1 MKKVKLAI
9 IGATGTALKR
19 TLPALKESVVCEVA
33 AIQGRDINKLKN
45 IQNEYGIQEIYTDE
59 KEMLKKANFD
69 CVFIATPPFLHKAN
83 IAAAVSASKPVI
95 CEKPLAQNYK
105 ESKKI
110 AAILENY
117 TDKKFMV
124 AHHLRHQKAIEDI
137 KEIILSGVLGKIL
150 NASMQWGFEMNLN
163 ASNTVW
169 KNDPAKGGEGAF
181 NDNGVHIL
189 DLALYLFGLPRYVMG
204 KIDKIR
210 TPNTYDNETA
220 YLFYDDFSLQ
230 LQASQ
235 SMKNAGNHLL
245 IYGTQGSLEAL
256 GALTES
262 SIEKITVKTG
272 NASEELHYPPT
283 NLYAKE
289 IEDFC
294 TNLIDPG
301 SGHRGTTLKEAINTL
316 KIIEIMRKSAKS
328 KTLKKME
335 DGSEIQR

>member
-19 TLPALKESVVCEVA
+19 TLPALKESAVCEVA
-33 AIQGRDINKLKN
+33 AIQGRDIDKLKD
-45 IQNEYGIQEIYTDE
+45 IQNEYGIQRIYTDE
-59 KEMLKKANFD
+59 IEMLKKTTFD
-69 CVFIATPPFLHKAN
+69 CIFIATPPFLHKAN
-83 IAAAVSASKPVI
+83 IEAAVTIGKPII
-95 CEKPLAQNYK
+95 CEKPLAQNYE

-110 AAILENY
+110 AAILESY
-117 TDKKFMV
+117 TDKEFMV

-137 KEIILSGVLGKIL
+137 KEIICSGILGKIL

-163 ASNTVW
+163 APNSVW
-169 KNDPAKGGEGAF
+169 KNDPEKGGEGTF

-189 DLALYLFGLPRYVMG
+189 DLALHFFGQPRYVTG

-210 TPNTYDNETA
+210 TCDTYDNETA
-220 YLFYDDFSLQ
+220 YLFYDSFSLQ

-235 SMKNAGNHLL
+235 SMKNAGNHLF
-245 IYGTQGSLEAL
+245 IYGTEGSIEAL

-262 SIEKITVKTG
+262 SIEKITVKVDDTYR
-272 NASEELHYPPT
+272 ELHYPPV

-294 TNLIDPG
+294 VNLRNPG
-301 SGHRGTTLKEAINTL
+301 TGHRGTTLKDAINAL
-316 KIIEIMRKSAKS
+316 KIIEIIRESAKS
-328 KTLKKME
+328 KTLKK
-335 DGSEIQR
+335 I